1 MKNTFLSIRRHGFWI
16 PLLLTALTLCSCATN
31 NELPEKTQEQKKAE
45 IYYGQGTNELVK
57 KNYAQALIN
66 LLKAREF
73 DPKDSLIRNNLGMA
87 YFLREQPALAE
98 KEFIAA
104 IELDKKNSDA
114 KVNLGA
120 LYMGQNKN
128 KEARLLFEEVLSDLT
143 YVGQFRNY
151 YNLSILALKIGDR
164 AEAYEYLFKSIKEKE
179 DYCQA
184 HYKLG
189 ELYAEEDKF
198 QHAFNSFVESSKGL
212 CVNEPAPHYQQAL
225 SLMKLGRFEESRSK
239 FKYIEEKF
247 PKTSFSNMATLQL
260 KKISSHIKQQTL
272 TKNYQTEVIS
282 DSKII
287 ETPNF

>member
-1 MKNTFLSIRRHGFWI
+1 MKNTFNSIGRHGFWI
-16 PLLLTALTLCSCATN
+16 PLVLVTSLICSCAS
-31 NELPEKTQEQKKAE
+31 NELAEKTPEQKKAE

-87 YFLREQPALAE
+87 YYLREQPALAE
-98 KEFIAA
+98 KEFVAA

-128 KEARLLFEEVLSDLT
+128 NEARKLFEEVLNDLT
-143 YVGQFRNY
+143 YVGQFRNF
-151 YNLSILALKIGDR
+151 YNLAILALKIGDR
-164 AEAYEYLFKSIKEKE
+164 AEAFEYLFKSIKEKE

-198 QHAFNSFVESSKGL
+198 QHAFNSFTESSKGL
-212 CVNEPAPHYQQAL
+212 CVNEPAPHYQQGLAL
-225 SLMKLGRFEESRSK
+225 LKLGRFEEARSK
-239 FKYIEEKF
+239 FKYIAEKF
-247 PKTSFSNMATLQL
+247 PKTSFSNMSALQL
-260 KKISSHIKQQTL
+260 KKISSQIKQQSL
-272 TKNYQTEVIS
+272 TRNYQTEVIT